1 MLADQ
6 PKSLDV
12 QSVLYLNET
21 DDIVRAAEFTS
32 HAVNFARSGS
42 IIQRWRLLLG
52 DCSPESVLDQ
62 TALNAIEN
70 VVSDSG
76 GVFEHRFFGTNLG
89 SAAGHNALAT
99 NGESDL
105 IMFLNPDAL
114 MAYDTVAA
122 LVRAMRSGVGIV
134 EARQLPME
142 HPKTFEK
149 YTGDTSWAST
159 ACALTSRDAFDGV
172 GGFDSETFF
181 LYGDDVDYSWRLKLS
196 GYRVVYE
203 PAARIFHDKRLTTSG
218 DWPSSPAEIYYSA
231 EAALM
236 LAHKYSSPDR
246 VRKLVTQ
253 YLAEGTAE
261 ATHAVA
267 EYKNRVA
274 NGTVPMPLD
283 QGHLVSQF
291 IGDNYAVHRF

>member
-1 MLADQ
+1 MVPDQ

-12 QSVLYLNET
+12 QSVLYLNEP
-21 DDIVRAAEFTS
+21 DDIVRAAEFTA
-32 HAVNFARSGS
+32 HAVNSARSES
-42 IIQRWRLLLG
+42 IIQAWRLLLG
-52 DCSPESVLDQ
+52 DCSPESVLDH
-62 TALNAIEN
+62 TALDAIEH
-70 VVSDSG
+70 VVSEAG
-76 GVFEHRFFGTNLG
+76 GVLEHRVFGTNLG

-99 NGESDL
+99 DSESDL

-114 MAYDTVAA
+114 MAYDTVGA

-159 ACALTSRDAFDGV
+159 ACALTSREAFDRV

-203 PAARIFHDKRLTTSG
+203 PAARIYHDKRLTTSG

-246 VRKLVTQ
+246 VKTLVTQ

-261 ATHAVA
+261 AMRAVA
-267 EYKNRVA
+267 EYENRVA

-283 QGHLVSQF
+283 EAHQVSQF
-291 IGDNYAVHRF
+291 VGDNYAVHRF